1 MHPDLLDFAGEDDQL
16 PPLRLMVVAQDV
28 LRAVVAPD
36 LEVAVVGSQP
46 AVDELGHFD
55 AAVTECEAAGCLLAA
70 VPGVALDAQVHVGIL
85 AQPHAH
91 FLPAHLSSKSL
102 PPAQAHG
109 NAMAMTAT

>member
-1 MHPDLLDFAGEDDQL
+1 MHPDLLDYAGEDDQL

-46 AVDELGHFD
+46 AVDDLGHFD
-55 AAVTECEAAGCLLAA
+55 AAGTECEAAGGLLAA
-70 VPGVALDAQVHVGIL
+70 VPRVALDAQGPVRML

-91 FLPAHLSSKSL
+91 FLPPHL
-102 PPAQAHG
+102 PFAE
-109 NAMAMTAT
+109 TT